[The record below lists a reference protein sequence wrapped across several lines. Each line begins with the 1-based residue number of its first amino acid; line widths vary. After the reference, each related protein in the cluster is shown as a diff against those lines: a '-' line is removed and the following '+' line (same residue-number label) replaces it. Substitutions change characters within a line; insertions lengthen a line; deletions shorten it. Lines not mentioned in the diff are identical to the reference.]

1 VVIGLLILIGLV
13 AAGIAVPH
21 LGVRYRERRWESI
34 VRANGGRFVDRFVTV
49 HVIDDTEIR
58 MDIAAWDAS
67 FTAERFTR
75 LTASAVARGAVAE
88 RQTREDAPLIVRSS
102 SDMLAD
108 QLLEPSHVTSLA
120 ALPRGARLVWDEGRV
135 ALLIPGVEWDSPVVA
150 RALRLVAAV
159 AQRIA
164 HGAPYR

>member
-1 VVIGLLILIGLV
+1 VVIGLLILIV
-13 AAGIAVPH
+13 VIVAGIVVPR

-49 HVIDDTEIR
+49 HLVDDIEVR
-58 MDIAAWDAS
+58 VDVAAWDAT
-67 FTAERFTR
+67 FTAERFTK
-75 LTASAVARGAVAE
+75 LTAHAAARAALPE
-88 RQTREDAPLIVRSS
+88 RQTRQDAPLVVRSS

-108 QLLEPSHVTSLA
+108 HLLEPSQVTSLA
-120 ALPRGARLVWDEGRV
+120 ALPRGARLVWDEGGV
-135 ALLIPGVEWDSPVVA
+135 SLLIPGVEWDSPVVA